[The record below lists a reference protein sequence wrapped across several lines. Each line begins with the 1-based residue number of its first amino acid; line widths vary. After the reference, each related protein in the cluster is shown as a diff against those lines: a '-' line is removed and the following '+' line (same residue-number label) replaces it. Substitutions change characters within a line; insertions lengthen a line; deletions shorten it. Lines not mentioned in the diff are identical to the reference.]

1 MSTKISDKDHNNP
14 YYLLGFNPDD
24 LDSFSEDEAS
34 LAELGSLDGDSDYYP
49 KDIDH
54 TIPNSLGQQNEIQAS
69 SSPVYTTKTVQK
81 EKQTLYNVPEVRSAV
96 DGLLLFSD
104 ILTSFTC
111 DIVCDQTIFYKVL
124 TNAHYSP
131 FELEKLDIVLNEN
144 SVLDIQVN
152 CTLNG
157 LDVLEYTSWITE
169 ALNEV
174 CVVYLMYII
183 GIVYTHCCSS
193 TIGHEKSKICKY
205 HRTHTIRTTNEW

>member
-1 MSTKISDKDHNNP
+1 MSAREKDHNNP

-34 LAELGSLDGDSDYYP
+34 LEGLGSLDEDNEYYQNDRESAMP
-49 KDIDH
+49 E
-54 TIPNSLGQQNEIQAS
+54 PLGQQNEVQVS
-69 SSPVYTTKTVQK
+69 SASPVYTTKTIQK

-111 DIVCDQTIFYKVL
+111 DIVCDQTISYKVL
-124 TNAHYSP
+124 ANTHYSP

-144 SVLDIQVN
+144 SVLDIQIN

-157 LDVLEYTSWITE
+157 LDVLEYTSWLTE
-169 ALNEV
+169 ALSEV
-174 CVVYLMYII
+174 C
-183 GIVYTHCCSS
+183 IVYTKYTIDITYVCSLLL
-193 TIGHEKSKICKY
+193 SKN
-205 HRTHTIRTTNEW
+205 RS